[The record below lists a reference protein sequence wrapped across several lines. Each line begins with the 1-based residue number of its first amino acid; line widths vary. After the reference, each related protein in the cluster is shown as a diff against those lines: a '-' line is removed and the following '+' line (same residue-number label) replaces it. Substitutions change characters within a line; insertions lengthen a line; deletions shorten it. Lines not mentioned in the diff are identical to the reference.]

1 MLTPTNLLVM
11 CSHRGM
17 HANPGIDETG
27 GGGGVKYVYIEGGL
41 GTCYRKLL
49 SFFMTRESFWCNLKF
64 DARLETIK
72 WPFLD

>member
-27 GGGGVKYVYIEGGL
+27 GGGKVRVYRGGSGDML
-41 GTCYRKLL
+41 QKTFE
-49 SFFMTRESFWCNLKF
+49 FFYDTRELLVQS
-64 DARLETIK
+64 EV
-72 WPFLD
+72 